1 MERLSVFPHE
11 PSIHTTPARLR
22 ARPCA
27 LNHTGGWGPP
37 ASFSRSRLFS
47 RCGRQH
53 ARNVWDGSNPVES
66 TWKRFGS
73 SRCAPALSGYGR
85 HSQILRGG
93 EVHLPP
99 SLSASCILFFY
110 EWPSPPGA
118 ATKDFVT
125 FCHAGTLARGH
136 AWYRVISESLSPSRF
151 DRWQSRTVR
160 RIVPSAHQHLCK
172 PTLGLIRSISFRL
185 VREKNATLSSECARA
200 SADCRCKGRTGTPSP
215 CAGTV
220 RLNPASGGFAWLRP
234 TPLPRTCV
242 WRMAPERGRE

>member
-1 MERLSVFPHE
+1 MNRAYIPHQHACVHVLAH
-11 PSIHTTPARLR
+11 SITLGDGARL
-22 ARPCA
+22 
-27 LNHTGGWGPP
+27 LHSP
-37 ASFSRSRLFS
+37 AVDFS
-47 RCGRQH
+47 H
-53 ARNVWDGSNPVES
+53 AVADNTLEMWDGSNPVES

-185 VREKNATLSSECARA
+185 VREKMQL
-200 SADCRCKGRTGTPSP
+200 
-215 CAGTV
+215 
-220 RLNPASGGFAWLRP
+220 
-234 TPLPRTCV
+234 
-242 WRMAPERGRE
+242 